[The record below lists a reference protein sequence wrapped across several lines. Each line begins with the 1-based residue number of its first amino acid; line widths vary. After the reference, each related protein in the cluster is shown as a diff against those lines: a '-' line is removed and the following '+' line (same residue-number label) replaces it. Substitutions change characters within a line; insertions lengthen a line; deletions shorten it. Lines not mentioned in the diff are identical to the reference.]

1 MSVEHEVSKHYDH
14 GGLIKAIEAA
24 LARSGI
30 ERDAVTIADLAP
42 VDEFHIGGRA
52 ATMDLAGPL
61 ALNSSDR
68 ILDVGCGSGGTARFF
83 ADQFGCSITGIDLT
97 AEYVQTA
104 CTLSSWVGLSG
115 HNVFE
120 RASALAM
127 PFDNASFDV
136 AYMLHVGMNI
146 EAKSELFTEIAR
158 VLTAGGRFAVYDVMR
173 TGDGDIIYPVPWAT
187 NGETSFLASPGE
199 YRSALADGG
208 LILTEEKNQR
218 DSALEFF
225 RKLRAKAASAD
236 GLPPLGTHILM
247 GEGAGQKV
255 SNMLQCI
262 SDGII
267 APVQIIAKKPG

>member
-42 VDEFHIGGRA
+42 VDEFHIGGRP
-52 ATMDLAGPL
+52 ATMDLARPL

-68 ILDVGCGSGGTARFF
+68 VLDVGCGLGGAARFF
-83 ADQFGCSITGIDLT
+83 ADHFGCSIMGIDLT
-97 AEYVQTA
+97 AEYVKTA

-115 HNVFE
+115 RNVFE

-127 PFDNASFDV
+127 PFANASFDV

-146 EAKSELFTEIAR
+146 EAKSRLFTEISR
-158 VLTAGGRFAVYDVMR
+158 VLTSGGRFAVYDVMR
-173 TGDGDIIYPVPWAT
+173 TGDGDITYPVPWAT
-187 NGETSFLASPGE
+187 YGETSFLATPDE
-199 YRSALADGG
+199 YRSALVEAG
-208 LILTEEKNQR
+208 LILTEENNQR
-218 DSALEFF
+218 DRALEFF
-225 RKLRAKAASAD
+225 RKQRAKAASAD

-247 GEGAGQKV
+247 GESAGQKV

-262 SDGII
+262 LDGII
-267 APVQIIAKKPG
+267 APVQIIAKKPN